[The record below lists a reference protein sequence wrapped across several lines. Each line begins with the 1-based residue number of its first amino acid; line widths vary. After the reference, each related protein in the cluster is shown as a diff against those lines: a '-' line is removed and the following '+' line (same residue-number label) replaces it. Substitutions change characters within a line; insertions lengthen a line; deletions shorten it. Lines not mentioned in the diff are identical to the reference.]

1 MPTNIEELLKIL
13 YPDVDSLNDDM
24 KKKYAKD
31 VAFLEKYFDKFT
43 DTCELHKGARDSFTE
58 FEFYRISLD
67 ITKDHFD
74 PETIITK
81 YLGGMLEFM
90 DENAVVTNQF
100 DTFMD
105 VLRFEREKEN
115 EYKDVL
121 LDETPIDLKTVFA
134 LTEEFLGE
142 VDESGE
148 LLAEFIK
155 LKENDGIV
163 VSKPEDGARSI
174 YQENKVQ
181 YVFDGTVNTANT
193 LVHEFMHHWCDLK
206 GKTSMDYYKYT
217 TLREYL
223 SIYYENAFIRFM
235 DDKGLLRGGERPLL
249 ADRFQKDFK
258 KDPDNMMIP
267 LFELAHKLKVEGE
280 IDKDGIIEVMKG
292 YSDKAVDPEEV
303 WEKESKKLI
312 DFCDEHYFGKEI
324 VSGFSAYRF
333 CTGLAH
339 YTSLEPKIVKSMF
352 KLAEHVKDGEHDPIF
367 LDEYLKTIG
376 QEEFRFPPEVTPDMA
391 GAERLEKVISTE
403 SQSNPTLSVE
413 DIGRRT
419 MPATTLEDKNFVS
432 KIFGRW
438 KEKFLERMG
447 ESRDD
452 K

>member
-1 MPTNIEELLKIL
+1 MPTNIEGLLKIL

-43 DTCELHKGARDSFTE
+43 NTCELHKGAKESFTE

-67 ITKDHFD
+67 VSKDHFD

-81 YLGGMLEFM
+81 YLSSMLEFM
-90 DENAVVTNQF
+90 DQNAVVTNHF

-105 VLRFEREKEN
+105 VLRFEREKEE
-115 EYKDVL
+115 EYKDVV
-121 LDETPIDLKTVFA
+121 LDETPIDLEMVFA

-155 LKENDGIV
+155 LKDNDGIV
-163 VSKPEDGARSI
+163 I
-174 YQENKVQ
+174 
-181 YVFDGTVNTANT
+181 
-193 LVHEFMHHWCDLK
+193 
-206 GKTSMDYYKYT
+206 SMDYYNYT

-223 SIYYENAFIRFM
+223 SIYYENAFNRFM
-235 DDKGLLRGGERPLL
+235 DDKGLLKGGERTLL
-249 ADRFQKDFK
+249 ADRLQKDFK
-258 KDPDNMMIP
+258 KDPDNSMIP
-267 LFELAHKLKVEGE
+267 LFELARKLKVEGE
-280 IDKDGIIEVMKG
+280 IDKDGIIEVMKN
-292 YSDKAVDPEEV
+292 YSDKTTEPEDV

-339 YTSLEPKIVKSMF
+339 YTSLDPQIVKSMF
-352 KLAEHVKDGEHDPIF
+352 KLAEHVKNGDHDPIF
-367 LDEYLKTIG
+367 LEEYLKTIG
-376 QEEFRFPPEVTPDMA
+376 QEEFRFPSEVTPDMA
-391 GAERLEKVISTE
+391 GAKREEKTIPVI
-403 SQSNPTLSVE
+403 PVE
-413 DIGRRT
+413 DIGKRS
-419 MPATTLEDKNFVS
+419 MPATTLEDKNFVT

-438 KEKFLERMG
+438 KEKFLDRMG